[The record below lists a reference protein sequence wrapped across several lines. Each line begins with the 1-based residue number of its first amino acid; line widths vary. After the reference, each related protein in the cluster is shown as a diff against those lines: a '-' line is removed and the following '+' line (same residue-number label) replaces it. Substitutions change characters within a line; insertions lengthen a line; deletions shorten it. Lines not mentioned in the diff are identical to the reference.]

1 MIRMQTHWPLT
12 ANDVRSQQEAMSPA
26 HRRATIFNC
35 RMEHR
40 HSLIATPAQLLR
52 LRVLSGGPQP
62 PCHYCER
69 CFTVFDAAGREI
81 PAESA

>member
-1 MIRMQTHWPLT
+1 MIQVQTHRPLT
-12 ANDVRSQQEAMSPA
+12 ARDVHSQQEAMSPA

-52 LRVLSGGPQP
+52 LRGLMDDPYAPSR
-62 PCHYCER
+62 YCER
-69 CFTVFDAAGREI
+69 CFMVFDAAGREI